1 MRTGAFEGIVRA
13 AESAE
18 DVARATTILTSP
30 GVREI
35 AESQADEPGSVR
47 LLERDGEVAGAL
59 VHRREEWDL
68 DGATLRVARVWECTG
83 EAGVNAFRRTGRR
96 DEFDALV
103 EDWLE
108 YLAGAGYH
116 LAFTHG
122 ELALWPVHGFFP
134 CFWHPRVYVPTA
146 KALRCKGPY
155 TVRGLMTKDAAAI
168 RRLMERNRHLRP
180 RVFATGVPNFHHYTV
195 EGPGRRVFGY
205 FSMAVSEGDERPG
218 VFIPEV
224 EVENREAAE
233 TILAHA
239 APFAEERGMRALHFP
254 VAADHPFAAACLDL
268 GGYFQLRGTTR
279 DITLDEEMVRV
290 VDVRGSLEALR
301 EVFTTRA
308 AMNGAPSEPKD
319 FVLAVGR
326 ERVPLRFDPKGL
338 RVRDESQSAPVVRIT
353 RWAFTQLLL
362 GYHSPRDL
370 RRGVIKPAAGVQ
382 LLTPLF
388 PRTWPLSLCDHDLW
402 DPSLRDPEKYVPAA
416 LAEIRKLRYPF

>member
-18 DVARATTILTSP
+18 DVARATRILTSP

-35 AESQADEPGSVR
+35 AENQADEPGSVH

-83 EAGVNAFRRTGRR
+83 EAGASAFRRTGRR
-96 DEFDALV
+96 EEFDALV
-103 EDWLE
+103 GDWLD
-108 YLAGAGYH
+108 YLGGVGYH

-146 KALRCKGPY
+146 KALRCRAPY
-155 TVRGLMTKDAAAI
+155 TVRGLMTKDASAI

-205 FSMAVSEGDERPG
+205 FSMAVAEGDEQPG

-254 VAADHPFAAACLDL
+254 VAAAHPFAAACLDL

-290 VDVRGSLEALR
+290 VDVRGCLESLR
-301 EVFTTRA
+301 DVFATRA
-308 AMNGAPSEPKD
+308 ATNGAPSEPKD

-326 ERVPLRFDPKGL
+326 QRVPLRFDPKGL
-338 RVRDESQSAPVVRIT
+338 RIREESESAPVVRIA
-353 RWAFTQLLL
+353 RWAFTQLLM

-370 RRGVIKPAAGVQ
+370 RRGVIKPAAGVD
-382 LLTPLF
+382 LLAPLF

-402 DPSLRDPEKYVPAA
+402 DPSLREPGKYVPAA
-416 LAEIRKLRYPF
+416 LSEIRRLRYPF

>member
-1 MRTGAFEGIVRA
+1 MKTGAFEGIVRA

-18 DVARATTILTSP
+18 DVARATRILSSP

-35 AESQADEPGSVR
+35 AETQADEPGSVR
-47 LLERDGEVAGAL
+47 ILERDGEVVGAL
-59 VHRREEWDL
+59 VHRREEWDI

-83 EAGVNAFRRTGRR
+83 EAGERAFRRTGRR
-96 DEFDALV
+96 EEFDALV
-103 EDWLE
+103 ADWLE
-108 YLAGAGYH
+108 YLPGAGYH

-146 KALRCKGPY
+146 KALRCRSVY
-155 TVRGLMTKDAAAI
+155 QVRGLMTKDATAI

-205 FSMAVSEGDERPG
+205 FSMAVSEGNGQPA

-239 APFAEERGMRALHFP
+239 APFADQRGMRALHFP
-254 VAADHPFAAACLDL
+254 VAAEHPFAAACLDL

-290 VDVRGSLEALR
+290 VNARAALEAMKD
-301 EVFTTRA
+301 VFEARA
-308 AMNGAPSEPKD
+308 ARAGSPSEPKD
-319 FVLAVGR
+319 FVLNIGG
-326 ERVPLRFDPKGL
+326 EKVPLRFDRRGL
-338 RVRDESQSAPVVRIT
+338 RVRDESASGPVVRIE
-353 RWAFTQLLL
+353 RWAFTQIFM
-362 GYHSPRDL
+362 GYRSPHDF
-370 RRGVIKPAAGVQ
+370 RRGIVKPAAGTD
-382 LLTPLF
+382 LLAPLF

-402 DPSLRDPEKYVPAA
+402 DPSLRDPRKYAPAA